1 MESRPRSRRLTTYG
15 STAKNQPLQMKNAHS
30 SRTNPIPNKSSCRIE
45 GEKTEYQHQRLS
57 DTEGAKIYDLPSSDE
72 EDRQLITRIKRRKF
86 GSTGRA
92 SLIKEPLSP
101 PRQRTDDAETKP
113 SITPAKIHTTASQDP
128 ETTLP
133 PKRNTTQE
141 SHRSSRYKSRARS
154 PRSSNKTAAEISAPI
169 ENTER
174 TQKPG
179 ALLADDDSPPKP
191 DTRQKASQTTKSSD
205 WSPKSPNRSKSP
217 THIISSQGTG
227 TPGRRRLVDSLGTRN
242 QSADESSA
250 DILTDSQLSLAA
262 APATPTRRDASVPFK
277 ASTGDQRGGE
287 SHDHD
292 IAVTISPHLRG
303 SKVTY
308 ARQRSFLDDMLLEA
322 ESSYSS
328 LPLGEHDPLAQM
340 TQRDTDGDVRGRL
353 LTIEEPVNDDGTVRS
368 IHELRQAGGNA
379 RYRGA
384 VDSIFEDLEDSH
396 ISISGR
402 CNAFVQLCTKL
413 LDPKLAGQF
422 LECSFDKRLV
432 DLLSQDLDLTS
443 YSLGLCAYD
452 LCFFGKPIP
461 YILATNA
468 WPKLLDIAPSLLDA
482 QDDLLT
488 ITRAPR
494 QKISKATQM
503 SIKKI
508 LPQLRSTLF
517 PDALMTKLSPCF
529 LLLNCL
535 KSTLSAFQAKGENPT
550 SLSVRVLKQVVNLM
564 LCTTSSQGG
573 NTPSTIEPDRSQ
585 LLALGL
591 SILEAHTASSHS
603 LGREQRDVLSLL
615 PKLTEMLF
623 KSNNDSVNTT
633 TRQIQALY
641 IRVILNVTNSHP
653 VLCDT
658 FATSRIIDELT
669 EVTIAHFE
677 SLSEDS
683 LSQNSNGGSLDTVIL
698 ALGALINLTEQSEI
712 SRVIFLDSGTKGKS
726 LLGRLLELFMSHVDS
741 TSEAHSV
748 PEVHHNVAIGYL
760 AVLLLALCLNST
772 ARLEVKESL
781 QSKGLTIIIS
791 IADEFL
797 QYHRKI
803 ERELHPLPVHGEAG
817 GFPVRLQDLISQIQH
832 SES

>member
-15 STAKNQPLQMKNAHS
+15 STPKNQPQLKPNNAHP
-30 SRTNPIPNKSSCRIE
+30 SRTNPIPNKSSRSNE
-45 GEKTEYQHQRLS
+45 SEKTEHQRQTLS
-57 DTEGAKIYDLPSSDE
+57 DTDDAKIYDLPSSDE

-86 GSTGRA
+86 GSNGRS
-92 SLIKEPLSP
+92 SLIKDPLPSP
-101 PRQRTDDAETKP
+101 KQTADNAESKS
-113 SITPAKIHTTASQDP
+113 SITPTKKHTTARQGP

-133 PKRNTTQE
+133 PTRNSAQE

-154 PRSSNKTAAEISAPI
+154 PSIINKTRIPAL
-169 ENTER
+169 TEDNER
-174 TQKPG
+174 IQKPG
-179 ALLADDDSPPKP
+179 ALLADDDLPQKP
-191 DTRQKASQTTKSSD
+191 DTRQRASQTTQSSV
-205 WSPKSPNRSKSP
+205 WSPKSPKSPKGSKSP
-217 THIISSQGTG
+217 THIISSQETV
-227 TPGRRRLVDSLGTRN
+227 TPGRRRLVDSLGTRD
-242 QSADESSA
+242 QSADRSSA
-250 DILTDSQLSLAA
+250 DILADSQLSLAA
-262 APATPTRRDASVPFK
+262 APATPTRRGGSIAFK
-277 ASTGDQRGGE
+277 APNGDRREGE
-287 SHDHD
+287 SHEHD
-292 IAVTISPHLRG
+292 ITVTISPHLRG

-308 ARQRSFLDDMLLEA
+308 ARQRSFLDDLLLEA
-322 ESSYSS
+322 ESSHSS

-340 TQRDTDGDVRGRL
+340 TQRDTDV
-353 LTIEEPVNDDGTVRS
+353 TIEEPVNDDGTVRS
-368 IHELRQAGGNA
+368 IHELRQSGGNA

-396 ISISGR
+396 ISTSGR

-422 LECSFDKRLV
+422 LECNFDKRLV
-432 DLLSQDLDLTS
+432 DLFSQDLDLIS

-468 WPKLLDIAPSLLDA
+468 WPKLLDKAHLLLDA

-488 ITRAPR
+488 ITRASR
-494 QKISKATQM
+494 QKISKAAQL
-503 SIKKI
+503 SIEKI

-529 LLLNCL
+529 LLLKCL
-535 KSTLSAFQAKGENPT
+535 KLTLSAFQAKGENPT
-550 SLSVRVLKQVVNLM
+550 SLPVRILKQVVNLM
-564 LCTTSSQGG
+564 LLPGG
-573 NTPSTIEPDRSQ
+573 NTPSIIEPDQSQ

-603 LGREQRDVLSLL
+603 LEREQRDILSLL
-615 PKLTEMLF
+615 PGLSEMLF
-623 KSNNDSVNTT
+623 NQSNDSMNTT
-633 TRQIQALY
+633 THQIQALY

-653 VLCDT
+653 VLCDA
-658 FATSRIIDELT
+658 FATPRIVDELAK
-669 EVTIAHFE
+669 VAIAHFE
-677 SLSEDS
+677 SLSKDS
-683 LSQNSNGGSLDTVIL
+683 LSQDCNGGSLDTVIL
-698 ALGALINLTEQSEI
+698 ALGALINLTEQSEL

-726 LLGRLLELFMSHVDS
+726 LLGRLLGLFMSHVDS

-760 AVLLLALCLNST
+760 AVLLLALCLNSS
-772 ARLEVKESL
+772 ARLEVKRSL
-781 QSKGLTIIIS
+781 QSKGLAIIIS

-803 ERELHPLPVHGEAG
+803 EHELHPLPVHGEAS